1 MQNGSFSIILSTS
14 KRIFIIKVLTHLIQ
28 DILMVLKV
36 HVDILNFNNSV
47 HVDLW

>member
-36 HVDILNFNNSV
+36 DILDFNNSV